1 MAHDGEQSPI
11 NITHHLKGIAFP
23 ATKEDLE
30 KHAKEHGADKDVMQ
44 TLRGMP
50 EESYETMADVMKA
63 YGKERRS

>member
-1 MAHDGEQSPI
+1 MAASEKSPT
-11 NITHHLKGIAFP
+11 NITQHLKGMSFP

-30 KHAKEHGADKDVMQ
+30 KHAKEHGADREVME

-63 YGKERRS
+63 YGKERRA